1 MELCE
6 HLYICDCPDFN
17 RMCKDFHKIHS
28 STNRSSFQQYSSK
41 SSLSDTISHS
51 PETPLMNDNQL
62 QESATSPSGS
72 NDHNKQILEFH
83 KNLDELKMLLP
94 NKNVQVMKLEHVNL
108 VLRDLIN
115 E

>member
-1 MELCE
+1 
-6 HLYICDCPDFN
+6 
-17 RMCKDFHKIHS
+17 
-28 STNRSSFQQYSSK
+28 
-41 SSLSDTISHS
+41 
-51 PETPLMNDNQL
+51 MNDNQL

-108 VLRDLIN
+108 VLRDIIN
-115 E
+115 EWKAVVDISTDKLNQETSKLNSENDEKIHDNQKL